1 MSARPDPRKI
11 SLMLRPLMNAAA
23 LAALA
28 ACQPAAPK
36 TEAPAAPAAKAGLEL
51 VDEQTMIDL
60 YDWTGGEDPGFRL
73 YCTQDSPIITIQAE
87 RKQFAKELVATKAAL
102 VVSGQSFSDD
112 VKIEDGPDA
121 QVALVVDITPALLKA
136 LAGATTARLLVDEP
150 NASFAETAV
159 DRTGAFAKLAAK
171 CSALSKVEIDP

>member
-1 MSARPDPRKI
+1 
-11 SLMLRPLMNAAA
+11 MLRTLMIAAA

-36 TEAPAAPAAKAGLEL
+36 PAAPEAPAAPAKSGIEL

-60 YDWTGGEDPGFRL
+60 FDWTGGEQPGFRL
-73 YCTQDSPIITIQAE
+73 YCTLDSPIITVQAD
-87 RKQFAKELVATKAAL
+87 RAQFAKDMSATKADL
-102 VVSGQSFSDD
+102 VLSGQSFTDD
-112 VKIEDGPDA
+112 VKIEEGPNA

-136 LAGATTARLLVDEP
+136 LAGTTTARLLVDEP

-159 DRTGAFAKLAAK
+159 DANGMFAKLAAR
-171 CSALSKVEIDP
+171 CGELSKVKAAP